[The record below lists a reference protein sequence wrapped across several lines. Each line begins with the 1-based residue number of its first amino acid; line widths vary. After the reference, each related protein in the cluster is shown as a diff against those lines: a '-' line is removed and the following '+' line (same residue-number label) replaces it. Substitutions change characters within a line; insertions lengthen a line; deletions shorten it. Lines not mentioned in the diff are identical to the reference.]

1 MDMKTRK
8 HRESVNS
15 GFKPVSIFLHPGD
28 EEMLDDFFSR
38 HRNLKKGA
46 FYRDAIMDAMLRY
59 DRAAG
64 EREAIRAG
72 RTQIDPSLVKGA

>member
-1 MDMKTRK
+1 MPKTAENGYANFSVYLRGGDREAMDK
-8 HRESVNS
+8 
-15 GFKPVSIFLHPGD
+15 
-28 EEMLDDFFSR
+28 FFAR
-38 HRNLKKGA
+38 HRHLKKGD